1 MLSIFAVLAAMLSIQ
16 AGASLAKTLFPIL
29 GAGGTTCLRI
39 GFAAILLC
47 LVSKPWRPSYS
58 RDQIQKVLIYG
69 TALGVMNILFY
80 LALERIPLGIAVA
93 LEFVGPLAVA
103 LLASRQ
109 KLDFLWALLAAVGI
123 FFVLPIH
130 ATADQALDPIGI
142 LMALAAGACWGFYI
156 IFGKRL
162 SHSLPADLASCTGML
177 VAALVALPFGIAT
190 AGSALLLTEH
200 WPLAFGVA
208 VLSSALPYSI
218 EMRVL
223 KVLPTK
229 TFGILMSLEPAFAAI
244 SGFVFLKEN
253 LNMIQMGAIVSV
265 MTASLGSTLSA
276 RNEAAHGNS

>member
-1 MLSIFAVLAAMLSIQ
+1 MLSIIAVLGAMLSIQ

-47 LVSKPWRPSYS
+47 LVSKPWRQSYS

-69 TALGVMNILFY
+69 ASLGVMNILFY

-103 LLASRQ
+103 LFASRQ
-109 KLDFLWALLAAVGI
+109 KLDFLWAILAAIGI
-123 FFVLPIH
+123 YFVLPIS
-130 ATADQALDPIGI
+130 AASEQVLDPIGI

-162 SHSLPADLASCTGML
+162 SHSLPADLASCLGML
-177 VAALVALPFGIAT
+177 VAAIVALPVGVLT
-190 AGSALLLTEH
+190 AGSSLLRFEH
-200 WPLAFGVA
+200 WPLAFAVA

-223 KVLPTK
+223 KLLPTK
-229 TFGILMSLEPAFAAI
+229 TFGILMSLEPAFAAL

-253 LNMIQMGAIVSV
+253 LNFVQIGAILCV
-265 MTASLGSTLSA
+265 MVASLGSALSA
-276 RNEAAHGNS
+276 RSEASHGA